1 MSISQSSYIPAV
13 SDDNDTSD
21 PIAAL
26 TNTRINKVD
35 GRDRVEFICKLEIKR
50 KTLFYTVNLIIPTVN
65 S

>member
-35 GRDRVEFICKLEIKR
+35 GRDRVEL
-50 KTLFYTVNLIIPTVN
+50 YVNLK
-65 S
+65 